1 MRSPGCLSETG
12 LSKASRGP
20 MVAARRVAEPPRW
33 FCAGGTDFD
42 PTKPPLWRRHA
53 LSHVGVAPIPLFC
66 KCSGVGR
73 AVGNGGKS
81 LCFT

>member
-1 MRSPGCLSETG
+1 MRSPGWPSETG

-33 FCAGGTDFD
+33 SCAGGTDFD

-53 LSHVGVAPIPLFC
+53 LSHVGVAPIPLQMFRDRQR
-66 KCSGVGR
+66 GR
-73 AVGNGGKS
+73 KWR
-81 LCFT
+81 